1 MKNMNPR
8 LRLGSIF
15 FTLSSDFFLHI
26 LKSYSDIVQ
35 YLLGRKFGPASMLR
49 TLTLEYLDWGWIR
62 EALNPPSTKSAITPL
77 FSEQI
82 EKFQRAT
89 CPQTCHEVS

>member
-1 MKNMNPR
+1 MNPR

-35 YLLGRKFGPASMLR
+35 YLLILKANILKASIFIAS
-49 TLTLEYLDWGWIR
+49 TLHLHHIILSEPKILLVDLHTFSILIHKILDDKLHHGKCLMSNG
-62 EALNPPSTKSAITPL
+62 EN
-77 FSEQI
+77 
-82 EKFQRAT
+82 
-89 CPQTCHEVS
+89 

>member
-1 MKNMNPR
+1 MNPR

-35 YLLGRKFGPASMLR
+35 YLL
-49 TLTLEYLDWGWIR
+49 TLKLFLSLIETQTHGVSLLCILIIV
-62 EALNPPSTKSAITPL
+62 AL
-77 FSEQI
+77 F
-82 EKFQRAT
+82 
-89 CPQTCHEVS
+89 V

>member
-1 MKNMNPR
+1 MMIHVIVDIARYQSNFSEYEIMKNMNPR

-35 YLLGRKFGPASMLR
+35 YLL
-49 TLTLEYLDWGWIR
+49 E
-62 EALNPPSTKSAITPL
+62 
-77 FSEQI
+77 SECGSSGDYQ
-82 EKFQRAT
+82 
-89 CPQTCHEVS
+89 V

>member
-1 MKNMNPR
+1 MNPR

-35 YLLGRKFGPASMLR
+35 YLLEEAYMGRTRPTRELEHDLLKLAFCEFQVFGTLKLILLLAGIWYLLVSSQILYLYRALQML
-49 TLTLEYLDWGWIR
+49 YL
-62 EALNPPSTKSAITPL
+62 
-77 FSEQI
+77 
-82 EKFQRAT
+82 
-89 CPQTCHEVS
+89 